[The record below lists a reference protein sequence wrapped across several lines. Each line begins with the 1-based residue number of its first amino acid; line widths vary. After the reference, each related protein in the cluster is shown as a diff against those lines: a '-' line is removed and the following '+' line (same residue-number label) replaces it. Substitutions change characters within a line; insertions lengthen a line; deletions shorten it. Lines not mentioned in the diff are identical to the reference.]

1 MLRGIDN
8 IPVEMTEICDASRKK
23 NCSVMWI
30 GKDHPQRKELERFIA
45 ENYKKMHQAEI
56 SYFADNLFGCHDG
69 EQFMASLGI
78 TFLVDRHHGF
88 IEEYLDEPA
97 EQAIAKIYKQPIAR
111 EQIVELGNLSSV
123 VPGSTRRVIEK
134 ISPELKKRNVN
145 WAIFAINVPV
155 LNAFHKAGLEPKFIC
170 EAKHA
175 KLKDQK
181 TNWGSYYETKPGVYC
196 IEVPST

>member
-1 MLRGIDN
+1 MLRGINN
-8 IPVEMTEICDASRKK
+8 IPVEMSKICDSSKK
-23 NCSVMWI
+23 TCSVMWI
-30 GKDHPQRKELERFIA
+30 SKDHAKRRELEFFIA
-45 ENYKKMHQAEI
+45 ENYKKIHQAKI

-123 VPGSTRRVIEK
+123 VPGSTRKVIEK